1 MPGISVAGATELRRR
16 VAPRLAFNRAT
27 REDSPMPRIYL
38 DNAATSWPKPEGV
51 LAAMDRY
58 QRELGVAA
66 GRGATRAASE
76 VDAVIARCRLRAAQL
91 LGVESPER
99 VIFTFNGTDS
109 LNLALHGV
117 LRPGDQVIA
126 STLEHNSVLRPLSE
140 LRQRIGIETTFIA
153 PEANGRVDP
162 AKFRDALR
170 PNTRL
175 IALLHASNVTG
186 VVQPIEDVGQIAR
199 QAGALM
205 LVDAA
210 QSAGHLPISFRDLP
224 IDLLACP
231 GHKGLLGPLGTGLL
245 CLRPGVEQHLMS
257 LRQGG
262 TGSRSEE
269 DHQPDHLPDKYESG
283 NHNVPGLFGLEAAL
297 TWLQSHGIE
306 TVRRHEQMLRRQ
318 LIEQLTSLPSVH
330 LFAADESGDHSVGV
344 LSLTLAGFD
353 PQDAAAILD
362 ETFDIQTRAGLHC
375 APGAHRSLGT
385 LSSGG
390 TLRVSV
396 GPSTTTEEIERFA
409 AAMREL
415 TE

>member
-1 MPGISVAGATELRRR
+1 MART
-16 VAPRLAFNRAT
+16 
-27 REDSPMPRIYL
+27 YL
-38 DNAATSWPKPEGV
+38 DNAATSWPKPDGV
-51 LAAMDRY
+51 LTAMDHY

-76 VDAVIARCRLRAAQL
+76 VDAIIARCRLRATQI
-91 LGVESPER
+91 LGAESPER
-99 VIFTFNGTDS
+99 IIFTFNGTDS

-117 LRPGDQVIA
+117 LRPGDHVIA

-140 LRQRIGIETTFIA
+140 LRRRIGIESTLVA
-153 PEANGRVDP
+153 PEANGRVAP
-162 AKFRDALR
+162 EKFRAALR

-175 IALLHASNVTG
+175 VALLHASNVTG

-210 QSAGHLPISFRDLP
+210 QTAGHLPISLRDLP

-245 CLRPGVEQHLMS
+245 CLRPGVVQHLLS

-262 TGSRSEE
+262 TGSHSEE
-269 DHQPDHLPDKYESG
+269 DRQPDHLPDKYESG

-297 TWLQSHGIE
+297 TWLHQHGVEI
-306 TVRRHEQMLRRQ
+306 VHRHEQTLRQQ
-318 LIEQLTSLPSVH
+318 LVEQLVSLPNVH
-330 LFAADESGDHSVGV
+330 LFAASDPEDHVGV
-344 LSLTLAGFD
+344 LSLTVDGFD

-362 ETFDIQTRAGLHC
+362 QSFDIQTRAGLHC

-385 LSSGG
+385 LESGG

-396 GPSTTTEEIERFA
+396 GPSTTAAEIERFA
-409 AAMREL
+409 QAMSEL
-415 TE
+415 TSKPA